1 MWWGVWKKKS
11 VGQGERPMISLAVP
25 INEAA
30 VGANVQPNEF
40 DRKRIERGLALRK
53 RYRYVRPSVRVV
65 ESGYLIVSP
74 CCSRNVDP
82 DGGLVDVALVT
93 HAPGV
98 APWCLYRKEHSTHD
112 WQLHS
117 RHDRLTE
124 LLDQLNDDPR
134 RSFWQ

>member
-1 MWWGVWKKKS
+1 MNS
-11 VGQGERPMISLAVP
+11 FAVP
-25 INEAA
+25 LHEVT
-30 VGANVQPNEF
+30 VGLSAPPNEF

-53 RYRYVRPSVRVV
+53 RYRYVSPSVRVV

-93 HAPGV
+93 RAPGEGR
-98 APWCLYRKEHSTHD
+98 WCLYRKEHSTHD

-117 RHDRLTE
+117 CHDRLTE
-124 LLDQLNDDPR
+124 LLHQLNDDPR
-134 RSFWQ
+134 RLFWQ